1 MMNKNAKDI
10 DSYLEA
16 YAYWQD
22 AVEKL
27 HNILFEEDSI
37 NDPAKIKGALNREIR
52 AKDKYEIARKNILG
66 IG

>member
-10 DSYLEA
+10 DNYLAA

-27 HNILFEEDSI
+27 HHILFEKDATS
-37 NDPAKIKGALNREIR
+37 DPAKIKGALNREIR